1 MQYRIVTVEYFLEKM
16 QPWEVDA
23 IMENANFIDSPEWDR
38 TRLEMYSNMS
48 IWSKKKLKIT
58 DILSFPW
65 DNDSGGGTD
74 TTISD
79 NDIERLRN
87 KAKQYGNI

>member
-1 MQYRIVTVEYFLEKM
+1 M

-23 IMENANFIDSPEWDR
+23 ILENANYIDSPLWDM

-48 IWSKKKLKIT
+48 IWSKKKMKIT

-65 DNDSGGGTD
+65 DNDSKGTV
-74 TTISD
+74 TTIS
-79 NDIERLRN
+79 NEDIERLRN
-87 KAKQYGNI
+87 KAKKYGSI